1 MLRLSRAALLVSLA
15 VLAAPAASWGAG
27 LEGEDA
33 ADFTL
38 TDTDGVVHTLSDYHG
53 TVVFLNIFGYG

>member
-1 MLRLSRAALLVSLA
+1 MVRRLGTALLISLS
-15 VLAAPAASWGAG
+15 VLAMPATLWANG

-38 TDTDGVVHTLSDYHG
+38 TDTDSMIHTLSDYHG

>member
-1 MLRLSRAALLVSLA
+1 MPRMLCTAFLVLLTVSIL
-15 VLAAPAASWGAG
+15 PAASSAAG

-53 TVVFLNIFGYG
+53 TVVFLNIVGYG